1 MIFIITCCIY
11 GLSNSD
17 FLAPDTRGISWGW
30 SDVKKIRN
38 DYQLWRFITPTLLHG
53 HLEHIT
59 GNFVGQLFMGTGIED
74 GIGVVRMIILYFLG
88 GLGGILF
95 SMDVR
100 PYTHGVGASTAIFG
114 LVGFYIAYIFSNFFY
129 MGRKRS
135 GQRIFLIFYCSFMIL
150 LNLNLGPHS
159 DSHVDNWGHLG
170 GLITGI
176 LVGFSL
182 TEFYDLEARNKERPP
197 DRFTREEYEKKS
209 ACCAF
214 FRYFCTVLTVLWF
227 VALFVVF
234 YLIDVDALPD
244 DDDDN

>member
-1 MIFIITCCIY
+1 M
-11 GLSNSD
+11 
-17 FLAPDTRGISWGW
+17 
-30 SDVKKIRN
+30 
-38 DYQLWRFITPTLLHG
+38 HG
-53 HLEHIT
+53 HLEHIM
-59 GNFVGQLFMGTGIED
+59 GNFVGQLFMGSGIED

-114 LVGFYIAYIFSNFFY
+114 LVGFYIAYLFSNFFY
-129 MGRKRS
+129 MGRKRA
-135 GQRIFLIFYCSFMIL
+135 GQRIFFIVYCSIMIL
-150 LNLNLGPHS
+150 MNLNIGPHS

-170 GLITGI
+170 GLITGT
-176 LVGFSL
+176 LVGFTL
-182 TEFYDLEARNKERPP
+182 TEFYDLEARMKERVP

-214 FRYFCTVLTVLWF
+214 FRYFCLVLTILWF
-227 VALFVVF
+227 VALFTVF
-234 YLIDVDALPD
+234 YMIDVDSLPVD